1 MKELQAL
8 ADEQVVG
15 LALCWD
21 KAYFPYR
28 TDHYEGWTNFP
39 GWGVINCETWYSLRP
54 VR

>member
-21 KAYFPYR
+21 KAYFYR
-28 TDHYEGWTNFP
+28 TDREGWTNFP
-39 GWGVINCETWYSLRP
+39 AGA
-54 VR
+54 